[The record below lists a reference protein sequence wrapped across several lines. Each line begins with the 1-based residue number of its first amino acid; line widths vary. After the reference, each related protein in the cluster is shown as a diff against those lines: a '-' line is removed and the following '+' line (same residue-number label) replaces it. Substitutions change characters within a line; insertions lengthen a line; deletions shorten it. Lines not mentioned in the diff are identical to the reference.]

1 VGNAIVGNR
10 ATSNY
15 ASARAGAVKAGEIIL
30 KDPKMKLT
38 ALEKNALETAMK
50 DLDALPDA
58 EGDFIDMCLNKY
70 KDVHGFNPASY
81 GL

>member
-1 VGNAIVGNR
+1 
-10 ATSNY
+10 
-15 ASARAGAVKAGEIIL
+15 
-30 KDPKMKLT
+30 MKLT
-38 ALEKNALETAMK
+38 ALEKDALDKAMK

-58 EGDFIDMCLNKY
+58 EGDFIDQCLAKY